1 MTNIQ
6 AKNRLLTDQAPHG
19 HVAPRHKPVQNV
31 PPLIRQAAGSQ
42 RLRAQTQMNQ
52 KQENNLS
59 AMQRTGTA
67 LRRTAT
73 QALPVVLGIIVL
85 CFLLLHLVPG
95 DAADVLA
102 AQNGSATAETMDAMR
117 QRFGLDQPM
126 LTQLAVYLTHLAHL
140 DLGYSARFG
149 MPVAQLILERLPNTL
164 LLMLSALSMAL
175 VFGILAGWVMAI
187 FAGRWPDRILQ
198 VVVLLFYSTPGFWVG
213 LMAIVLFSV
222 RLAWLPSNGSET
234 VGENLSGLA
243 LLADRASYLVLPSLA
258 LSSFFIAVYARLTR
272 ATMLEVLGQD
282 FMRTAAAKGLHPVA
296 VQFRHALRNALIPV
310 TTVAG
315 IHVGNLL
322 GGAVVVETVFG
333 WPGMGRLAL
342 EAVIGRDFNVL
353 LGVLLMSSLLVIV
366 ANACIDLLH
375 AWLDPRI
382 QAI

>member
-1 MTNIQ
+1 M
-6 AKNRLLTDQAPHG
+6 R
-19 HVAPRHKPVQNV
+19 
-31 PPLIRQAAGSQ
+31 
-42 RLRAQTQMNQ
+42 
-52 KQENNLS
+52 
-59 AMQRTGTA
+59 RTGTA

-73 QALPVVLGIIVL
+73 QALPTVLGIIVL

-102 AQNGSATAETMDAMR
+102 AENGSATAETMIALR

-126 LTQLAVYLTHLAHL
+126 LGQLVNYLNRLAHL

-149 MPVAQLILERLPNTL
+149 MPASQLILERLPNTL
-164 LLMLSALSMAL
+164 LLMVSALGMAL

-198 VVVLLFYSTPGFWVG
+198 VVVLVFYSTPGFWLG

-222 RLAWLPSNGSET
+222 RLGWLPSNGSMT
-234 VGENLSGLA
+234 VGEPLSGFH

-258 LSSFFIAVYARLTR
+258 LSSFFMAVYARLTR
-272 ATMLEVLGQD
+272 ATMLEVQSQD
-282 FMRTAAAKGLHPVA
+282 FIRTAAAKGLHPVV

-315 IHVGNLL
+315 IHIGNLL

-342 EAVIGRDFNVL
+342 EAVVGRDFNVL
-353 LGVLLMSSLLVIV
+353 LAVLLMSSFLVIL

-382 QAI
+382 QAN